1 LLRFVLLLGWVSL
14 VFRRP
19 FFLLATVLRI
29 FLSLFVA
36 AVFSVE
42 LFLVL
47 CLWSRHHH
55 HHRFQVFAVQQVVLE
70 CVHCP

>member
-1 LLRFVLLLGWVSL
+1 
-14 VFRRP
+14 
-19 FFLLATVLRI
+19 LLATVLRI

>member
-29 FLSLFVA
+29 FLYLFVA
-36 AVFSVE
+36 TVFSVE

-47 CLWSRHHH
+47 CLWSRHH